1 MQKTKAGTMD
11 YDELCRLFK
20 LDPEEFERHRRQLIE
35 EEIARRPPEI
45 QDRLRKFQW
54 VLDMKR
60 KRCRNSLEA
69 CFMFHE
75 MLLENVYGENGLL
88 KNMER
93 LVEAAKGVK
102 LSAEPT
108 SPPVATR
115 VLDFPAEG
123 GSMRMNCG

>member
-1 MQKTKAGTMD
+1 MD
-11 YDELCRLFK
+11 YDELCRFFK

-35 EEIARRPPEI
+35 EEIDRRPAEV

-75 MLLENVYGENGLL
+75 MLMENVYGENGLL

-93 LVEAAKGVK
+93 LLEAAKGVK
-102 LSAEPT
+102 FSAEPE
-108 SPPVATR
+108 SHQVATR

-123 GSMRMNCG
+123 SSMRINCG